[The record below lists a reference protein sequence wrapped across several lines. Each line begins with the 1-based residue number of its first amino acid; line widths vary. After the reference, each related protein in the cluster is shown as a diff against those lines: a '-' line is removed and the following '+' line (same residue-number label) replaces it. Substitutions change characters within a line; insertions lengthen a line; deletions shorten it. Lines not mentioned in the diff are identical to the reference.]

1 MTVDMATMFGMLE
14 LSAGRACAVNQTLYV
29 YNMANHLN
37 DMILPLQLF
46 QNCSLLITPLNILP
60 QHIQPV

>member
-14 LSAGRACAVNQTLYV
+14 LSAGRACPVNQTLYV

-37 DMILPLQLF
+37 DFRVDEAKQLALERHVRSLAPLRP
-46 QNCSLLITPLNILP
+46 LLWW
-60 QHIQPV
+60 